1 MEIII
6 NIRIL
11 TQFGPDTKSAVNA
24 AKTKLG
30 RQKFA
35 ACITSFLL
43 RSDTSG
49 ALEQDLS
56 LGILMF
62 SAF

>member
-24 AKTKLG
+24 AKTELG

-49 ALEQDLS
+49 APEQDLS